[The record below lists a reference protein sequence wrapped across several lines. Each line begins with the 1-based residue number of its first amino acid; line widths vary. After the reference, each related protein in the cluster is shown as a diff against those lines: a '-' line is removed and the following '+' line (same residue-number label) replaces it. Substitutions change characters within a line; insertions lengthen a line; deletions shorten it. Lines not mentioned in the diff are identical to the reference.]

1 MDWKQAFPRQ
11 CPKLGV
17 DAFIAC
23 GVRPALV
30 PMLINYFQNRRLRV
44 KWKGIL
50 STIRKL
56 NGGGPQGSL
65 FGILEY
71 LAQSNDNANM
81 VSKEDRYK
89 FVDDLTTL
97 EIINLLFIEI
107 STYDLEAHVPSDI
120 SVHHKDIKK
129 ENLRSQKNLELIN
142 NWTKS
147 KKMVLNMKKTKNG
160 TQYEKHQKYDI

>member
-1 MDWKQAFPRQ
+1 MLNRILVALDSNSKGEVKAVIATFVVWKQAFPRQ

-30 PMLINYFQNRRLRV
+30 PMLINYFQNRNLRV
-44 KWKGIL
+44 KWKGVL

-56 NGGGPQGSL
+56 NGGGPQASL

-81 VSKEDRYK
+81 VNKEDRYK

-97 EIINLLFIEI
+97 EIINLLLIEI
-107 STYDLEAHVPSDI
+107 STYDLESHVPSDI
-120 SVHHKDIKK
+120 PVHNQYIKK
-129 ENLRSQKNLELIN
+129 ENLRSQKNLELI
-142 NWTKS
+142 
-147 KKMVLNMKKTKNG
+147 KN
-160 TQYEKHQKYDI
+160 